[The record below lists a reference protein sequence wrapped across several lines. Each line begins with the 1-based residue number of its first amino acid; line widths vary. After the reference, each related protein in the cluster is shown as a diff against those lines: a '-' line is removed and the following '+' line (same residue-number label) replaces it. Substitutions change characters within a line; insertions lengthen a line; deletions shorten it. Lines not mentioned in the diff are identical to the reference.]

1 MMRPAVSALVALLAA
16 VDGGAQTPTF
26 RSHVSGVRMDVL
38 VSMRGR
44 PVLGLTPADFEIRDN
59 GVLQQVDLVSYG
71 EIPLNVVLTFDASQ
85 SVTGERL
92 AHLKTAGHALVDALK
107 AEDASALITF
117 SHAVRRHADLVKD
130 RAVIRS
136 ALTEVVPSGGTA
148 LVDATLAG
156 IITGESD
163 VGRSLLIVFSDGIDS
178 SSWHAPSGV
187 LDVARRADV
196 VVYGVT
202 VGRSP
207 KPEFLSDLS
216 ELTGGKLLQL
226 EGTSDLEKTFRSILE
241 EFRQR
246 YLVTF
251 SPGGLPPADG
261 TGWMSASSA
270 QGSRSKRG
278 PAITPIPSRSIRRW

>member
-1 MMRPAVSALVALLAA
+1 MMRHAVTALVAMLAA
-16 VDGGAQTPTF
+16 VEGGAQTPTF
-26 RSHVSGVRMDVL
+26 RSTVSGVRMDVL
-38 VSMRGR
+38 VSLRGR

-59 GVLQQVDLVSYG
+59 GVLQQVDIVSYG

-107 AEDASALITF
+107 ADDASALITF

-178 SSWHAPSGV
+178 ASWHAPGGV

-226 EGTSDLEKTFRSILE
+226 EGTSDLARTFRSILE

-251 SPGGLPPADG
+251 SPRGVAAGGWHRLDVRVKRPGVTIKARPGYHAD
-261 TGWMSASSA
+261 
-270 QGSRSKRG
+270 SR
-278 PAITPIPSRSIRRW
+278 